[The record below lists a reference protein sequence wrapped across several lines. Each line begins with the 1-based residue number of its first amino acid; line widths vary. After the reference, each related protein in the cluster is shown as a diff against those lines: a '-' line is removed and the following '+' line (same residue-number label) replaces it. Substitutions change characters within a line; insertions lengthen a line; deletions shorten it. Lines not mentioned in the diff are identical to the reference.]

1 MSDMLFQ
8 LVLLALM
15 IPHLILFVVFGY
27 YMLKLRA
34 KEKNLEVKEGKIDAN
49 YHQVVDSALSKER
62 KILEDAIAEAGE
74 IIAGAQYINKESRG
88 VIAEALQKMTVD
100 IQKEA
105 ADTAHNF
112 TSNYQVSLR
121 QLSLQSLAGFQE
133 VVKSL
138 REDLK
143 KEIVMFHETL
153 LPKMEKELEEYK
165 KARLEQADKMVVRII
180 QSVSQELLSKTISIE
195 DHQKLVTDALERAK
209 KEGAFE

>member
-62 KILEDAIAEAGE
+62 KILEDAIAEASE
-74 IIAGAQYINKESRG
+74 IIAGAQYINKESRD